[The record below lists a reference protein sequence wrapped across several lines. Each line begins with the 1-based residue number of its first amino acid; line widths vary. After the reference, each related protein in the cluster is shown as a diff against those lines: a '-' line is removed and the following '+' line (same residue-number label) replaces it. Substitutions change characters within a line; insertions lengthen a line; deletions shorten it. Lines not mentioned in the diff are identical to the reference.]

1 MAVPAPVALEIHALP
16 SGTGSYGIVKMQ
28 RPPANALVQLVVDGI
43 VSAIDTMEANP
54 AVKGFLITSSVPGF
68 FSAGIDLSLFV
79 GEMKPWL
86 HFWKSLR
93 NMFLRIYTSKL
104 VSIAC
109 IQGHAPGGG
118 AIISLACHYRFMLN
132 GKAAIG
138 LNEVAV
144 GLTVPRWLCDVF
156 AQTAK
161 EIGFVDAVFDTPE
174 TMRDAAL
181 AQLVR
186 CSKVDQG
193 ARGNTM
199 AFLRQSFAEKMKREE
214 ALDIADSERI
224 GSDPVFQKTIRKVIA
239 SIADKSKKAKSNL

>member
-1 MAVPAPVALEIHALP
+1 
-16 SGTGSYGIVKMQ
+16 
-28 RPPANALVQLVVDGI
+28 
-43 VSAIDTMEANP
+43 
-54 AVKGFLITSSVPGF
+54 
-68 FSAGIDLSLFV
+68 
-79 GEMKPWL
+79 
-86 HFWKSLR
+86 
-93 NMFLRIYTSKL
+93 
-104 VSIAC
+104 
-109 IQGHAPGGG
+109 
-118 AIISLACHYRFMLN
+118 MLN

-156 AQTAK
+156 AQTVGTRHAERILPLGTVMPAHKAK

-214 ALDIADSERI
+214 ALDS
-224 GSDPVFQKTIRKVIA
+224 
-239 SIADKSKKAKSNL
+239 KSNKSGR